1 MHDLPDPSRSG
12 VRAGRVLSSNSVVQL
27 RVVGYDNL
35 TDVLGL
41 RVTEAQSEFV
51 EGVRGSLA
59 EAEMTPD
66 ARPWYR
72 VIYADDVPVGFVMIS
87 DGIPPGN
94 PELIGPYY
102 LWRLLIDVK
111 HQGRGYGS
119 RALDLVC
126 EYVRTRP
133 GGDVLMTSAGQGEG
147 GPTPFYLGYGFEL
160 TGDLVDAEPALR
172 LRL

>member
-1 MHDLPDPSRSG
+1 MHDLPDPSRPG
-12 VRAGRVLSSNSVVQL
+12 VRGGPHPVVQL

-72 VIYADDVPVGFVMIS
+72 VIYAEDVPVGFVMIS

-102 LWRLLIDVK
+102 LWRLLVDVA
-111 HQGRGYGS
+111 HQGRGYGTQ
-119 RALDLVC
+119 ALDLVC
-126 EYVRTRP
+126 DHVRTRP
-133 GGDVLMTSAGQGEG
+133 GATVLMTSAGPGDD
-147 GPTPFYLGYGFEL
+147 GPTSFYLQYGFTL
-160 TGDLVDAEPALR
+160 TGDVADGEPLLR
-172 LRL
+172 LTL